1 MKNLLNSDIVG
12 INGDDGK
19 TKFFNDNVIS
29 TIAKGP
35 RKGVRPRQVFV
46 VDAMQFPISESTRV
60 RCLKGDNCIKKTK
73 KTWIGQKQQISVVLL
88 QYIWDFGRGGGGQL
102 LRVGLGLGGYFGT
115 KRTRAGV
122 LCEVIIRLLIPST

>member
-1 MKNLLNSDIVG
+1 MKTVDHSYEQALIMH
-12 INGDDGK
+12 
-19 TKFFNDNVIS
+19 DNVHIHVIMNIIMTPS
-29 TIAKGP
+29 
-35 RKGVRPRQVFV
+35 
-46 VDAMQFPISESTRV
+46 V

>member
-60 RCLKGDNCIKKTK
+60 RCLKGDNCIKKPK
-73 KTWIGQKQQISVVLL
+73 KNLDWPKTTNQCGLAAIYLGFWSRWRGATSPGWVGPRRLF
-88 QYIWDFGRGGGGQL
+88 WDEKDTGRCT
-102 LRVGLGLGGYFGT
+102 V
-115 KRTRAGV
+115 
-122 LCEVIIRLLIPST
+122 

>member
-35 RKGVRPRQVFV
+35 RKGVRQRQVFV
-46 VDAMQFPISESTRV
+46 IDAISESTRV
-60 RCLKGDNCIKKTK
+60 CCLKGDNCIKKKKKTK

-88 QYIWDFGRGGGGQL
+88 QYIWDFG
-102 LRVGLGLGGYFGT
+102 
-115 KRTRAGV
+115 
-122 LCEVIIRLLIPST
+122 

>member
-46 VDAMQFPISESTRV
+46 IDAMQFPISESTRV
-60 RCLKGDNCIKKTK
+60 RCLKGDNCIKKKLK
-73 KTWIGQKQQISVVLL
+73 KLGLAKNNKSVWSCCN
-88 QYIWDFGRGGGGQL
+88 IFGILVEVEGGNFS
-102 LRVGLGLGGYFGT
+102 GLGWASEAILGRKGHGPVYCV
-115 KRTRAGV
+115 R
-122 LCEVIIRLLIPST
+122 

>member
-1 MKNLLNSDIVG
+1 MNQDAACENICFLGPLSCSTPCTTSSFIQRFVKKKPVKNLLNSDIVG

-46 VDAMQFPISESTRV
+46 IDAMQFPISESTRV
-60 RCLKGDNCIKKTK
+60 RCLKGDNCIKKN
-73 KTWIGQKQQISVVLL
+73 
-88 QYIWDFGRGGGGQL
+88 
-102 LRVGLGLGGYFGT
+102 
-115 KRTRAGV
+115 
-122 LCEVIIRLLIPST
+122 